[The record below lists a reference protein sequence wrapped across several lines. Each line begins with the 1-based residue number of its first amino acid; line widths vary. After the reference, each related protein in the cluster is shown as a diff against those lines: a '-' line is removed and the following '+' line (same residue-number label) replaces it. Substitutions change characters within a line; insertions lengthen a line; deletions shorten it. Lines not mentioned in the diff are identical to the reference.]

1 FTHSGRT
8 FHSGEFL
15 TFPAGD
21 ADWSITL
28 QSRGAPTP
36 SGAAIRA
43 SYRGARIGGSSAP
56 LPELVPNR
64 PHRFKVSVQLLASQK
79 AKIRC
84 ELDGTPCFDGE
95 KSLPKLPL
103 TESSRLQDGAI
114 ILCANVDR
122 PSDATIFHAIR
133 LRMNAGSACPL
144 ADVAGYKLGIVEAQ

>member
-1 FTHSGRT
+1 TIEAQLEAIANQLSPIRAGDTVDLLATVEEQIDAIAGIWRQADGELTCGQKGGGLVIPIAISRDGAYELELEFTHSGRT

-64 PHRFKVSVQLLASQK
+64 PHRFKVS
-79 AKIRC
+79 
-84 ELDGTPCFDGE
+84 
-95 KSLPKLPL
+95 
-103 TESSRLQDGAI
+103 
-114 ILCANVDR
+114 
-122 PSDATIFHAIR
+122 
-133 LRMNAGSACPL
+133 
-144 ADVAGYKLGIVEAQ
+144 